1 MTGRHG
7 GPGEPEGWSPGSSGS
22 PGGRR
27 VIRMS
32 PSSGRPAGRP
42 GAGQGTGRTGTRSVA
57 GRPATGRH
65 GAGAGRPV
73 AGRSGRPGAERAP
86 ERAPARAREADAEGD
101 AETERHHAAAWRLP
115 PRGAATEVDDETDG
129 ADDAAITETVE
140 VREDGDAGW
149 LLGDDRRGPGD
160 DHADAVTELLGHD
173 DDPPRTDRRRRW
185 LWPGIAALL
194 VLALAGGVFF
204 ARDLFGVFFPPD
216 YDGPGTGRVVVEVAD
231 GASTREIGDDL
242 ARADVVASARAF
254 GDAAEDDP
262 DGRGIQ
268 PGFYQL
274 RRQMSA
280 AGAVD
285 ALLDPAN
292 RVGRLEIRSGVQ
304 LDDTVGAGDAT
315 VPGVLS
321 LISRSTCTVDESGAE
336 RCASVDDLRTAMA
349 TTDPVELGV
358 PSWALAGVRRAE
370 PNRRLEGLLAPGTYD
385 LAPGTGAREAL
396 TQVVQASVPRLEA
409 GGLVREAEARG
420 VDPYDALIIAS
431 LAEREGVP
439 ADFGKV
445 AQVIVNR
452 LAVPMRL
459 QFDSTVNYPLDRQTL
474 LTSPYDRARPG
485 PYNTYLNLGLT
496 PTPIG
501 AVSPDALA
509 AALEPTPGPWVY
521 FVKCETSGLSCFAVT
536 PEEHDANRRLAQARG
551 VY

>member
-1 MTGRHG
+1 
-7 GPGEPEGWSPGSSGS
+7 
-22 PGGRR
+22 
-27 VIRMS
+27 MS
-32 PSSGRPAGRP
+32 PSPGRPSGRP
-42 GAGQGTGRTGTRSVA
+42 GAGAGTGRPSTRAVA

-73 AGRSGRPGAERAP
+73 AGRSGAGRPAA
-86 ERAPARAREADAEGD
+86 ERAPARAREHDGDGD
-101 AETERHHAAAWRLP
+101 AETERHYAAAWRLP
-115 PRGAATEVDDETDG
+115 LRGAVPDVDDEAGGTEEP
-129 ADDAAITETVE
+129 AITETVE
-140 VREDGDAGW
+140 AREDGDAGW
-149 LLGDDRRGPGD
+149 LLGDDRRTRD
-160 DHADAVTELLGHD
+160 DEDAVTELLGHD
-173 DDPPRTDRRRRW
+173 DDPPRTARRRRW

-204 ARDLFGVFFPPD
+204 ARDLLGVFFPPD

-285 ALLDPAN
+285 ALLDPVN

-321 LISRSTCTVDESGAE
+321 AISRSTCTVDESGAE
-336 RCASVDDLRTAMA
+336 RCASVEDLRTAMA
-349 TTDPVELGV
+349 TTEPAELGV

-409 GGLVREAEARG
+409 GGLVREAAARG

>member
-1 MTGRHG
+1 VTGRHA
-7 GPGEPEGWSPGSSGS
+7 GPGEPEGW
-22 PGGRR
+22 PGGARR

-32 PSSGRPAGRP
+32 PSAGRPAAGRPGTGQTTGRPAGRAVAGRP
-42 GAGQGTGRTGTRSVA
+42 NGRHGAGGTGRAPAGRSVA
-57 GRPATGRH
+57 GRSA
-65 GAGAGRPV
+65 
-73 AGRSGRPGAERAP
+73 AERTP
-86 ERAPARAREADAEGD
+86 GRAPDRARDREAGPGED

-115 PRGAATEVDDETDG
+115 D
-129 ADDAAITETVE
+129 DDAVTDVDGRGPRPEQARDVE
-140 VREDGDAGW
+140 RAGPVGPADGDAGW
-149 LLGDDRRGPGD
+149 LLGDEDPAGD
-160 DHADAVTELLGHD
+160 GEAVTELLAHED
-173 DDPPRTDRRRRW
+173 RPRRRRRL
-185 LWPGIAALL
+185 LWPGIALLL

-204 ARDLFGVFFPPD
+204 ARDLLAVVFPPD

-231 GASTREIGDDL
+231 GASTREIGEDL

-254 GDAAEDDP
+254 GEAAEDDP

-285 ALLDPAN
+285 ALLDPAT
-292 RVGRLEIRSGVQ
+292 RVGRLEIRSGTQ
-304 LDDTVGAGDAT
+304 LDDTVGAGNTT

-321 LISRSTCTVDESGAE
+321 AISRATCTVDESGAE
-336 RCASVDDLRTAMA
+336 RCVSVDDLRAAMA
-349 TTDPVELGV
+349 DTDPAELGV
-358 PSWALAGVRRAE
+358 PSWALEGVRRAE

-396 TQVVQASVPRLEA
+396 AQVVRASVPKLEA

-420 VDPYDALIIAS
+420 VAPYDALIIGS
-431 LAEREGVP
+431 LAEREGVR

-445 AQVIVNR
+445 AQVIYNR

-501 AVSPDALA
+501 AVSPEALA

-521 FVKCETSGLSCFAVT
+521 FVKCQTDGLSCFAVT